1 MTDKE
6 KNILYQSVGNQIK
19 IFRNKSGF
27 SQKFLADSLKL
38 SRASIVNIEKGR
50 QHASLHLLVDLS
62 RIFNISITEFLAV
75 YSSDEN
81 AIISNFSKIEK
92 EIIRTTKGKDSIK
105 VSKFLKELAS

>member
-19 IFRNKSGF
+19 IFRNKSGY
-27 SQKFLADSLKL
+27 SQEKLAKFLKL

-62 RIFNISITEFLAV
+62 RIFNVSIAGFMSI
-75 YSSDEN
+75 YSADERTMK
-81 AIISNFSKIEK
+81 SNFSKIEK
-92 EIIRTTKGKDSIK
+92 EVKRTTKGDDSKK
-105 VSKFLKELAS
+105 VSEFLKDLAS